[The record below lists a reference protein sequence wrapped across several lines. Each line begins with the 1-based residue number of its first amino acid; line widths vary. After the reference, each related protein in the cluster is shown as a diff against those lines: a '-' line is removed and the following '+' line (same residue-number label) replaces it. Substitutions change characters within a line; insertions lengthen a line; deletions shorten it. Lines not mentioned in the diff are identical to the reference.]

1 VSTRVEVRPA
11 RASDAELFLT
21 TMRASTELH
30 HPWTVAPRT
39 RAEFDALLSRAT
51 TGTYVPLLAF
61 ERATGLLAGYFAL
74 SEIVRRSFQNAY
86 LGYYATAAG
95 AGRGLMTE
103 ALRDVLG
110 HAFGDLGLHRVEANV
125 QPDNTRSLALVARAG
140 FRREGFSPRYLNI
153 GGVWCDHERW
163 AMTVED
169 WRGLP

>member
-1 VSTRVEVRPA
+1 MTARVEVRPA
-11 RASDAELFLT
+11 RAADAEQFLT
-21 TMRASTELH
+21 AMRASTALH
-30 HPWTVAPRT
+30 HPWAVAPRT
-39 RAEFDALLSRAT
+39 RAEYDALLSRAT
-51 TGTYVPLLAF
+51 GDDYVALLAF
-61 ERATGLLAGYFAL
+61 ERATGTLAGYFAL

-86 LGYYATAAG
+86 VGYYATAAG

-103 ALRDVLG
+103 ALRLVLAR
-110 HAFGDLGLHRVEANV
+110 AFEDLGLHRVEANV
-125 QPDNTRSLALVARAG
+125 QPGNTRSLALVARVG